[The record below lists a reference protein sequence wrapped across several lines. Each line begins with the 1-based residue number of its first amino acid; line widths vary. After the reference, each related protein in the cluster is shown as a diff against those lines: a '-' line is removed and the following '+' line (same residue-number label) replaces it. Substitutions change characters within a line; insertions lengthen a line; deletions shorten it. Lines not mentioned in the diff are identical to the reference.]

1 MCAVRG
7 AWGLTCTGT
16 MVLAVLFA
24 FEARTQQRQL
34 SVYISADMEGIAGLS
49 STDDPLG
56 PRLMTGEVNAAIA
69 GAFNA
74 GAVRVVV
81 NDAHGSHA
89 NLLQDQLDPRVTLI
103 RGSLKPYGMMQGLDS
118 SFSAVLFV
126 GYHGKARSL
135 GGFAAHTGSG
145 TVADLRINGT
155 SVGEGGMNTLFA
167 AWYGVPV
174 VFISG
179 DSLAIAQQR
188 ALVPGVIGVVLKT
201 GIWDRSVRS
210 LSSDSA
216 HAAIRRG
223 VEQALQA
230 TRPRPPAVIRPVAVE
245 LEFSSAIYAEV
256 AEGIPGVRRVGFS
269 TVGFTTPEYPAAY
282 RMVRV
287 LYRHLQP

>member
-1 MCAVRG
+1 MTRYP
-7 AWGLTCTGT
+7 LL
-16 MVLAVLFA
+16 LAVAFA
-24 FEARTQQRQL
+24 LSTVPTAGAQRRPL

-56 PRLMTGEVNAAIA
+56 PRFMTGEVNAAIA

-89 NLLQDQLDPRVTLI
+89 NLLVDLLDPRVTLI

-118 SFSAVLFV
+118 SFSAVVFV
-126 GYHGKARSL
+126 GYHGRARTP

-145 TVADLRINGT
+145 IVADLRINGT

-167 AWYGVPV
+167 AWHGVPV
-174 VFISG
+174 AFISG

-188 ALVPGVIGVVLKT
+188 SQTPTVAGVTVKT
-201 GIWDRSVRS
+201 GIWDRAVRS
-210 LSSDSA
+210 LSPDSSR
-216 HAAIRRG
+216 AAIHRG
-223 VEQALQA
+223 VEQALRA
-230 TRPRPPAVIRPVAVE
+230 ALPRVTAVTRPVTVE
-245 LEFSSAIYAEV
+245 LEYSTALYAEV
-256 AEGIPGVRRVGFS
+256 AEGIPGVRRMGYSTVTFS
-269 TVGFTTPEYPAAY
+269 TPDYPAAY
-282 RMVRV
+282 RMIRV

>member
-1 MCAVRG
+1 MRGVLLILVGVAGAVEVG
-7 AWGLTCTGT
+7 
-16 MVLAVLFA
+16 MS
-24 FEARTQQRQL
+24 QQRGL

-56 PRLMTGEVNAAIA
+56 PRFMTREVNAAIV

-74 GAVRVVV
+74 GATRVVV

-103 RGSLKPYGMMQGLDS
+103 RGSLKPYGMMHGLDS
-118 SFSAVLFV
+118 SFQAVVFI
-126 GYHGKARSL
+126 GYHGRARTL
-135 GGFAAHTGSG
+135 GGFASHTGSG

-155 SVGEGGMNTLFA
+155 SVGEGGMNTLYA

-188 ALVPGVIGVVLKT
+188 ALVPQVAGVAVKT
-201 GIWDRSVRS
+201 GVWDRAVVT

-216 HAAIRRG
+216 QAAIQRG
-223 VEQALQA
+223 VEQALRSA
-230 TRPRPPAVIRPVAVE
+230 RPRPVAVARPVTVE
-245 LEFSSAIYAEV
+245 LDYSTPLYAEI
-256 AEGIPGVRRVGFS
+256 AEGIPGIRRQGYA
-269 TVGFTTPEYPAAY
+269 TVAFTAPTYPAAY
-282 RMVRV
+282 RFIRV
-287 LYRHLQP
+287 LYRHLQT